1 MTGVPTD
8 ESSAAAAGGGP
19 AAGAPPS
26 NFLVTP
32 EGNLV
37 IAAPNEREWDRLST
51 IKSLADTLFNA
62 IPAGSIP
69 DELRCRQCNE
79 LLKSAVRVSCC
90 GVLFCDECLRKL
102 FEEAL
107 GDMATATASS
117 ASLTCPQCGARQS
130 PEQAL
135 PDQEI
140 RAKVTTFIESHN
152 KFVIPEGVS
161 TVGATAADGIKDEEK
176 ASAREQREDGETSPE
191 KQPNSGAI
199 RAPYPPVPFP
209 FMIPGFM
216 PPPPPGMMPP
226 LPFARFPLPPSQ
238 PAIQQQHPHDPRR
251 EQRGRSRSPSPIASR
266 GRGRSRSRSR
276 SP

>member
-1 MTGVPTD
+1 MPGTPTD
-8 ESSAAAAGGGP
+8 DPSTAASNGGP

-51 IKSLADTLFNA
+51 IKSLADTIVNA

-90 GVLFCDECLRKL
+90 GALFCDECLRRL

-107 GDMATATASS
+107 GDMATAAASS
-117 ASLTCPQCGARQS
+117 ASLTCPQCGARLS

-135 PDQEI
+135 PDQEV
-140 RAKVTTFIESHN
+140 RAHVTTFIESHN
-152 KFVIPEGVS
+152 KFVIPEGTS
-161 TVGATAADGIKDEEK
+161 TIAATVADGSKGDEQ
-176 ASAREQREDGETSPE
+176 ASTREQREDGETSPE
-191 KQPNSGAI
+191 KQSNSGTM

-216 PPPPPGMMPP
+216 PPPPPGMIPP
-226 LPFARFPLPPSQ
+226 LPFARFPFPPPSA
-238 PAIQQQHPHDPRR
+238 AIKQQQSHDVRR
-251 EQRGRSRSPSPIASR
+251 EQKDRSRSPSPTSVR
-266 GRGRSRSRSR
+266 GRRRSRSRSR